1 MDGQVWLF
9 IARMSERSDWEE
21 AMRDSRKPLRPCLE
35 WPGPEVLIE
44 ARRLRG
50 RMLRQWVAEAIS
62 RLLRR
67 PASRVRRSGER
78 GAT

>member
-1 MDGQVWLF
+1 MDGQIWLF
-9 IARMSERSDWEE
+9 VTRFSERSDWEE
-21 AMRDSRKPLRPCLE
+21 AMSDSRKPLRPCLE

-50 RMLRQWVAEAIS
+50 RMLRRWVAEAVS

-67 PASRVRRSGER
+67 TTSRVREPAAR
-78 GAT
+78 GVK